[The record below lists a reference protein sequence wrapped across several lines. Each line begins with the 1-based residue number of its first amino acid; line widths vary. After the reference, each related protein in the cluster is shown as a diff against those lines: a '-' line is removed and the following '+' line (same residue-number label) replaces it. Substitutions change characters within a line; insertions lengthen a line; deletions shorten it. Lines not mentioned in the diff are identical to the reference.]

1 MYMDNLGDILAWKT
15 MYHLAW
21 ELHGMNRGLS
31 LDPVVIQGSKVS
43 PFSLSTV
50 LMARWMKS
58 RTEFDQP
65 YKQSKVQVTGKI
77 LSNKLGQ
84 ACVTVGMFRQVIQC
98 KLKNAHV
105 AHTGPTLR
113 HMELPG
119 GH

>member
-1 MYMDNLGDILAWKT
+1 

-21 ELHGMNRGLS
+21 GLHGMNRGLS

-84 ACVTVGMFRQVIQC
+84 ACVTVRMFRQVIQC